1 VTEVAP
7 AAQAH
12 AFTAKQGV
20 LYAVI
25 AMIVGVVASNVGYL
39 VYVGATGRA
48 IADIDDLSLT
58 ATALLQVPL
67 WIGFLGVPLWAS
79 YTRGRGPVEDY
90 RLGVTRR
97 DAVVGV
103 AAGIGTQLVLLP
115 LLYLPLLEL
124 FDVDQDRLDDAARDL
139 TDKAHG
145 TLGVVLL
152 VLIVGI
158 GAPIVE
164 ELLYRGLL
172 QGSLARLLPAPAAIG
187 ITALVFG
194 AFHLQLL
201 QLPGLALF
209 GVVAGVLFH
218 RTGRLGAPI
227 LCHVAFN
234 LVTVVTLVAG
244 G

>member
-1 VTEVAP
+1 MTEVAP
-7 AAQAH
+7 AAQAQ
-12 AFTAKQGV
+12 AFTAKQGA
-20 LYAVI
+20 LYAVV
-25 AMIVGVVASNVGYL
+25 AMVVGVIASNVGYAI
-39 VYVGATGRA
+39 YVGVTDRA
-48 IADIDDLSLT
+48 IADIDDLPLT

-90 RLGVTRR
+90 RLRVTGA
-97 DAVVGV
+97 DAVTGI

-124 FDVDQDRLDDAARDL
+124 FDVDRDRLDDAARDL
-139 TDKAHG
+139 TDKAQG

-164 ELLYRGLL
+164 EILYRGLL
-172 QGSLARLLPAPAAIG
+172 QASLARALPAPAAIG
-187 ITALVFG
+187 ISSLVFG

-209 GVVAGVLFH
+209 GVVVGVLFH
-218 RTGRLGAPI
+218 RTGRLGPAI

-234 LVTVVTLVAG
+234 LVTVAALVTG